1 MAAHDFPEEQQGT
14 PDNPEQEV
22 PCGVSHTTI
31 EEALIHAELN
41 LGIRNEKLELLK
53 GLKPYLGRNEKSG
66 TKGHVVGW
74 ETNKRSR
81 FRLDYAYPDASQ
93 TQVGKGT
100 QGVHV
105 NEEDFNRPYG
115 RQRVVHPTEASLKMA
130 EFYWKRWARPYGKPY
145 GMITKDDLK

>member
-1 MAAHDFPEEQQGT
+1 MGVVPSVRQILLHIQVNRKESHGGSRLFGGAARKSRQPRARSPLRSFSHYDRRSS
-14 PDNPEQEV
+14 D
-22 PCGVSHTTI
+22 PCRAQPWYSQ
-31 EEALIHAELN
+31 
-41 LGIRNEKLELLK
+41 RKLELLK
-53 GLKPYLGRNEKSG
+53 ELKPYLGRNEKSG

-81 FRLDYAYPDASQ
+81 FRLDYAYPDASK

-115 RQRVVHPTEASLKMA
+115 RQRVVHPT
-130 EFYWKRWARPYGKPY
+130 
-145 GMITKDDLK
+145 